1 MIKKSKF
8 LAKTENFFLILRFP
22 SNKNFYKKN
31 AKNFYRI
38 SQTAFF
44 RKIWY
49 SLFFSSFF
57 NKMRNFL
64 WKKIREKC
72 QVSLYNFLISLLKT
86 ESNISLKRIFV
97 LIFLH
102 NAKQKVDFKT
112 DIKSG
117 MTFLD
122 NLFFT
127 FSPLYWAV
135 DWSRIRFA
143 YAEIILNTTLSL
155 KKFMIHNALQIF

>member
-1 MIKKSKF
+1 MRKFSIVFRKLLF
-8 LAKTENFFLILRFP
+8 LAKFDIHYFFRVFLTKCEIFCE
-22 SNKNFYKKN
+22 KKFAKN
-31 AKNFYRI
+31 AK
-38 SQTAFF
+38 
-44 RKIWY
+44 
-49 SLFFSSFF
+49 
-57 NKMRNFL
+57 
-64 WKKIREKC
+64 
-72 QVSLYNFLISLLKT
+72 VSLYNFLISLLKT

-143 YAEIILNTTLSL
+143 YAEIILNITLSL
-155 KKFMIHNALQIF
+155 KKFMIHNVLQIF

>member
-1 MIKKSKF
+1 MQ
-8 LAKTENFFLILRFP
+8 
-22 SNKNFYKKN
+22 KN
-31 AKNFYRI
+31 AKIFYRI

-44 RKIWY
+44 SRNLIFII
-49 SLFFSSFF
+49 FFEFF
-57 NKMRNFL
+57 LTKCEIFCE
-64 WKKIREKC
+64 KKFAKNAK
-72 QVSLYNFLISLLKT
+72 VSLYNFLISLLKT

-122 NLFFT
+122 NFLLHFH
-127 FSPLYWAV
+127 LYIERWIGQEY
-135 DWSRIRFA
+135 D
-143 YAEIILNTTLSL
+143 LHMQKLSL
-155 KKFMIHNALQIF
+155 IQYYH